1 MILLFVHI
9 QHLVFMVIIAVMN
22 KKILLALISAK
33 EHVHFFYHYVEAYI
47 TGIFFNVSV
56 NYC

>member
-9 QHLVFMVIIAVMN
+9 HLVFMVIIAVVN
-22 KKILLALISAK
+22 KKILLVLISAE
-33 EHVHFFYHYVEAYI
+33 EHVHFFTTMWKHI
-47 TGIFFNVSV
+47 LLTFFNINV

>member
-33 EHVHFFYHYVEAYI
+33 EHVHFLPQCGSIYYWN
-47 TGIFFNVSV
+47 IF
-56 NYC
+56 

>member
-22 KKILLALISAK
+22 VKILLALISAK
-33 EHVHFFYHYVEAYI
+33 EHVHFFATMWKHILLAY
-47 TGIFFNVSV
+47 FLM
-56 NYC
+56 